1 MWTPAPNFNEGV
13 CVTVPSIPFHS
24 IPSGQLSQCI
34 VLYTLK
40 SGIIL
45 ESLIFPPKSV
55 FRSSRGRRRDGTG
68 RRDDVAIHSFNH
80 SFPDAPTV
88 RTDGRRTNELEPNS
102 NSNSDRLGNGVIY

>member
-55 FRSSRGRRRDGTG
+55 FRPSRGRRRDGTG
-68 RRDDVAIHSFNH
+68 RRDDVAIHSFIH

-88 RTDGRRTNELEPNS
+88 RTDGRRTNS
-102 NSNSDRLGNGVIY
+102 NSNSTRTRIDSETA